1 MADFGV
7 FAKFARTRL
16 CGHLWT
22 RGLRQNVLRWLHF
35 KGILIKRSPNLRRS
49 VFGAAKFG
57 ALFND
62 FPLVTP
68 LNIQKMADFGVFAK
82 FARTRLCGHLWTR
95 GLRQNVLRW
104 LQFKRIL
111 IRGSPDLRRS
121 VFGAAKIGALFND
134 FPLVPALKNF
144 RKWPILV
151 SLLNLPELGFAGT
164 FGPAV
169 CVKKFSDDCS

>member
-35 KGILIKRSPNLRRS
+35 KRILLRRS
-49 VFGAAKFG
+49 
-57 ALFND
+57 
-62 FPLVTP
+62 PY
-68 LNIQKMADFGVFAK
+68 
-82 FARTRLCGHLWTR
+82 
-95 GLRQNVLRW
+95 
-104 LQFKRIL
+104 
-111 IRGSPDLRRS
+111 LRRS

-134 FPLVPALKNF
+134 FPLVAPLKNF

-151 SLLNLPELGFAGT
+151 SLPNLPELGFAGT

-169 CVKKFSDDCS
+169 CVKMFFDDCFLNIYKLGDCQFSDQVFLEPPSLAHFLTIFPWSPLWRISENGRFWCLC

>member
-35 KGILIKRSPNLRRS
+35 KRILIRRSRDLCRS

-68 LNIQKMADFGVFAK
+68 
-82 FARTRLCGHLWTR
+82 
-95 GLRQNVLRW
+95 
-104 LQFKRIL
+104 
-111 IRGSPDLRRS
+111 
-121 VFGAAKIGALFND
+121 
-134 FPLVPALKNF
+134 LKNF

-169 CVKKFSDDCS
+169 CVKMFSDDCTLRSLSNFTKKDSHNRHKRHFSAMCFFLKLTRVSRWRDWLGSY

>member
-35 KGILIKRSPNLRRS
+35 KRILIKRSPNLRRS

-104 LQFKRIL
+104 LHFKRIL
-111 IRGSPDLRRS
+111 IRRSPDCAGVFLGPPRS
-121 VFGAAKIGALFND
+121 AHFLTI
-134 FPLVPALKNF
+134 FPWSPLWRISENGRFWCL
-144 RKWPILV
+144 
-151 SLLNLPELGFAGT
+151 
-164 FGPAV
+164 
-169 CVKKFSDDCS
+169 C